1 LTAPGNLYLALIH
14 HPVYNK
20 NGEVIASAVS
30 NLDLHDISR
39 AAKTYGAR
47 AFYIV
52 TPLADQRELVE
63 RIVSHWTEGVGARYN
78 PDRMEALRLIRIAVS
93 LEAVQNEIASNGKGV
108 PVTVVTDARPHP
120 RNISYRVLA
129 EMLKGQHPYLLLFGT
144 GWGLTREFI
153 DKADYVLA
161 PIMGHTG
168 YNHLSVRSAAA
179 IVLDRLLG
187 REIGGRDGSHQGN

>member
-1 LTAPGNLYLALIH
+1 MGNLYLALIH

-20 NGEVIASAVS
+20 NNEVIASAVS

-78 PDRMEALRLIRIAVS
+78 PDRTEALRLIRVAVS
-93 LEAVQNEIASNGKGV
+93 LDAVRDEIAGNGKGV
-108 PVTVVTDARPHP
+108 PVTVVTDASPHP
-120 RNISYRVLA
+120 RNISYGVLA
-129 EMLKGQHPYLLLFGT
+129 EKLKAQHPYLLLFGT

-153 DKADYVLA
+153 DKADYVLT
-161 PIMGHTG
+161 PIMGHTR

-187 REIGGRDGSHQGN
+187 REIGGRHGNHQGN

>member
-1 LTAPGNLYLALIH
+1 MTASGNLYLALIH

-39 AAKTYGAR
+39 AAKTYGVQ

-52 TPLADQRELVE
+52 TPLEDQRELVE
-63 RIVSHWTEGVGARYN
+63 RIMSHWTEGVGARYN
-78 PDRMEALRLIRIAVS
+78 PDRREALRLIRVAVS
-93 LEAVQNEIASNGKGV
+93 LDAVLDEIASKGKGV
-108 PVTVVTDARPHP
+108 PVTVVTDARPNP
-120 RNISYRVLA
+120 RNISYGALA
-129 EMLKGQHPYLLLFGT
+129 EMLGGKDPYLLLFGT

-187 REIGGRDGSHQGN
+187 RKIGGRYGSY

>member
-1 LTAPGNLYLALIH
+1 MTDSSNVYLALIH

-20 NGEVIASAVS
+20 NSEVIASAVS

-39 AAKTYGAR
+39 AAKTYGVQ

-52 TPLADQRELVE
+52 TPLADQGELVE

-78 PDRMEALRLIRIAVS
+78 PHRSEALRLIKVAVS
-93 LEAVQNEIASNGKGV
+93 LDAVRHEIAGNGQEE

-120 RNISYRVLA
+120 RNISYDALA
-129 EMLKGQHPYLLLFGT
+129 DMLKSERPYLILFGT

-179 IVLDRLLG
+179 IILDRLLG
-187 REIGGRDGSHQGN
+187 DTD

>member
-1 LTAPGNLYLALIH
+1 LTASGNLYLALIH

-20 NGEVIASAVS
+20 NGEVIASAIS

-39 AAKTYGAR
+39 AAKTYGVP
-47 AFYIV
+47 AFYVV

-78 PDRMEALRLIRIAVS
+78 PDRTEALRLIRVAVS
-93 LEAVQNEIASNGKGV
+93 LDAVRNEIACNGKGV

-120 RNISYRVLA
+120 RNIGYSALA
-129 EMLKGQHPYLLLFGT
+129 EMLKNEYPYLLLFGT

-153 DKADYVLA
+153 DKADYVLT
-161 PIMGHTG
+161 PIMGHTK

-187 REIGGRDGSHQGN
+187 REIGGKHGSHQGN

>member
-1 LTAPGNLYLALIH
+1 MTASGNLYLALIH

-39 AAKTYGAR
+39 AAKTYGVR
-47 AFYIV
+47 AFYII

-78 PDRMEALRLIRIAVS
+78 PDRREALRLIRIAVS
-93 LEAVQNEIASNGKGV
+93 LDAVLDEIAANGEGV
-108 PVTVVTDARPHP
+108 PVTVVTDARSHP
-120 RNISYRVLA
+120 RNISYSALT
-129 EMLKGQHPYLLLFGT
+129 EMLKGEHPYLLLFGT
-144 GWGLTREFI
+144 GWGLTQEFV

-187 REIGGRDGSHQGN
+187 EDKLSA